1 MDDII
6 GALFILA
13 GFIFGIPIGIA
24 LLIFIIRRIF
34 LSITGEARRV
44 PVKDTLE
51 TSFGCVIF
59 TIMAIAFI
67 IWILSL

>member
-1 MDDII
+1 MADII

-13 GFIFGIPIGIA
+13 GFIIGIA

-34 LSITGEARRV
+34 LSIKGEDKRV
-44 PVKDTLE
+44 PMKDTLE
-51 TSFGCVIF
+51 TSFGCVII
-59 TIMAIAFI
+59 TIMAITFI